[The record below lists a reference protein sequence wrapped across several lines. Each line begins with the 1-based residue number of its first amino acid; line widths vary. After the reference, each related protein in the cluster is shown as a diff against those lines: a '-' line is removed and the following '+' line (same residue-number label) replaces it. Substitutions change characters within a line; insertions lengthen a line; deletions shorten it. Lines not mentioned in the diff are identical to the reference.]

1 MKTALI
7 TGASRGIGEATAYQL
22 AKEYDC
28 VAIMSRNTDGKLN
41 AVANQIHTT
50 TNCEC
55 IPFTGDVSDFA
66 FVEDCVRSLAT
77 SGHPVDTLVNNAGI
91 SLVGLFQDMTP
102 EEFDC
107 ILRINVTS
115 VYNTCHAVI
124 PDMVRN
130 QHGRILNISSVWG
143 LVGAS
148 CEVAYSATKGAIN
161 SLTMALAF
169 GAVDTTMN
177 GHLSVEEK
185 KTLCEE
191 IPAEKMAAPEEAA
204 ACISHILAMPDYM
217 TGEILKFDGG
227 WI

>member
-66 FVEDCVRSLAT
+66 FVEECVRSLAA

-91 SLVGLFQDMTP
+91 
-102 EEFDC
+102 
-107 ILRINVTS
+107 
-115 VYNTCHAVI
+115 
-124 PDMVRN
+124 
-130 QHGRILNISSVWG
+130 
-143 LVGAS
+143 
-148 CEVAYSATKGAIN
+148 
-161 SLTMALAF
+161 
-169 GAVDTTMN
+169 
-177 GHLSVEEK
+177 
-185 KTLCEE
+185 
-191 IPAEKMAAPEEAA
+191 
-204 ACISHILAMPDYM
+204 
-217 TGEILKFDGG
+217 
-227 WI
+227 

>member
-91 SLVGLFQDMTP
+91 SLVGLFEDMTP
-102 EEFDC
+102 D
-107 ILRINVTS
+107 
-115 VYNTCHAVI
+115 
-124 PDMVRN
+124 
-130 QHGRILNISSVWG
+130 
-143 LVGAS
+143 
-148 CEVAYSATKGAIN
+148 
-161 SLTMALAF
+161 
-169 GAVDTTMN
+169 
-177 GHLSVEEK
+177 
-185 KTLCEE
+185 
-191 IPAEKMAAPEEAA
+191 
-204 ACISHILAMPDYM
+204 
-217 TGEILKFDGG
+217 
-227 WI
+227 